1 MDCNTDV
8 IRVLESR
15 QCKSKELTEAVQSM
29 IKANCEVLGELEPTR
44 EIAIEMQQ
52 SLLDI
57 WGYTTGI
64 IDLLRVILEETNHP
78 FIGTHMA
85 SFAKLMSAL
94 RTLLKM
100 HLVALQGVEDL
111 KRKVL
116 EFSFSDNFTLLLCL
130 GFDVQN
136 GQNLRVDQTHR
147 L

>member
-1 MDCNTDV
+1 
-8 IRVLESR
+8 
-15 QCKSKELTEAVQSM
+15 
-29 IKANCEVLGELEPTR
+29 
-44 EIAIEMQQ
+44 
-52 SLLDI
+52 
-57 WGYTTGI
+57 
-64 IDLLRVILEETNHP
+64 
-78 FIGTHMA
+78 MA

-136 GQNLRVDQTHR
+136 GQNLRVDQTHG